1 MQWHLLFQKKQM
13 WLLGASPC
21 VSGVISF
28 ICEWHLLFP
37 EKANVTLGGLQ
48 ICFWSH
54 ICHLWVA
61 FASSR
66 KSKCDS
72 WGLSASVSG
81 LVSVICEWH
90 LLFPEKANV
99 TLVGLYLRVC
109 IIYAISGIP
118 DAWNQPNFQ
127 NSGPLVQLEP
137 FLYGICLHLLDLPHL
152 LFRPTPN
159 YLAALDSVRRRMGRS
174 HALLFRT

>member
-1 MQWHLLFQKKQM
+1 MDDRYDSRNTSRGSRSRMGPLLVFMESCLSSVSDICFFQKKQM

-28 ICEWHLLFP
+28 
-37 EKANVTLGGLQ
+37 
-48 ICFWSH
+48 
-54 ICHLWVA
+54 
-61 FASSR
+61 
-66 KSKCDS
+66 
-72 WGLSASVSG
+72 
-81 LVSVICEWH
+81 ICEWH

-127 NSGPLVQLEP
+127 NLGPLVQLEP

-152 LFRPTPN
+152 LFRPTPSPSFSSTTTCS
-159 YLAALDSVRRRMGRS
+159 LEIDVSPQGMHVWIT
-174 HALLFRT
+174 RTVSG